1 MLLTMPR
8 LVLETGGVPSKEQ
21 AAEPLPA
28 HWRSGERIGCHLDPQ
43 CPESQVETL
52 GFLSVKLASIP
63 TCHFPAIGPRPP

>member
-28 HWRSGERIGCHLDPQ
+28 HWRSRERIGCHLNPQ
-43 CPESQVETL
+43 CPESQV
-52 GFLSVKLASIP
+52 
-63 TCHFPAIGPRPP
+63 